1 MRRAAPW
8 LLAAVLAGCAF
19 VPAADPPPTL
29 AVLDRLP
36 AEIPRHAA
44 TGLTLLVLPP
54 EARPALDTTQMAYSV
69 HAHELAYFARHR
81 WAERPPQ
88 MLEPLLV
95 RTMEATGAF
104 AAVVG
109 PPLAGNGTL
118 ALRTEITQLVQDFT
132 SEPPVLQLSLR
143 VRLSDDRAQRVL
155 GTREIVLR
163 EALQEK
169 SPAAGAVAANAALA
183 RALRETA
190 QFVLE
195 KLP

>member
-1 MRRAAPW
+1 
-8 LLAAVLAGCAF
+8 
-19 VPAADPPPTL
+19 
-29 AVLDRLP
+29 
-36 AEIPRHAA
+36 
-44 TGLTLLVLPP
+44 
-54 EARPALDTTQMAYSV
+54 
-69 HAHELAYFARHR
+69 
-81 WAERPPQ
+81 
-88 MLEPLLV
+88 
-95 RTMEATGAF
+95 MEATGAF